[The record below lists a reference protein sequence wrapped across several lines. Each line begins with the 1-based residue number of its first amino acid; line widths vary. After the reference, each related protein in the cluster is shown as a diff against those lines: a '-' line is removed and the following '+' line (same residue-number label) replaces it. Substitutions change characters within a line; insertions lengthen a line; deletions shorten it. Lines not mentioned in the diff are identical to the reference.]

1 MTVCFSM
8 NIYRI
13 SRVSEFRLNAL
24 EICVHKNG
32 GISEF
37 FRIDNWKKS
46 VRFLTQDGD
55 FQFVFSFKSLL
66 KKKKKTNF
74 TKKFQSFHLSKD
86 NITKQYYL

>member
-55 FQFVFSFKSLL
+55 FIDFQFVFSFKSLL
-66 KKKKKTNF
+66 KKKKKNKF
-74 TKKFQSFHLSKD
+74 YKKIPIFPSF
-86 NITKQYYL
+86 